1 MDPRETLAVGD
12 IASTTLQG
20 LVPARAYRTPERL
33 RAVRGSQGVLK
44 APDADAEQVDQILFG
59 EDFLVLDRQGGFVF
73 GQAERD
79 GYVGWTLADGLEP
92 ARGEPTHTVSALRTL
107 AFSAQA
113 IKSRP
118 WGYLSRNALVRVIE
132 ADERVARVEGAGWVP
147 LKHLRPIGAVTEDWV
162 AAALDWV
169 GAPYLWGGRDGFGVD
184 CSGLVQ
190 QALAA
195 AGIAAPRDSDLQRA
209 RLGRPAE
216 TPAHGDLAF
225 WKGHVGVCLE
235 GERLLHAN
243 AHHMAVVVEPWAEAV
258 ARMGSPEAIRR
269 L

>member
-1 MDPRETLAVGD
+1 MDPRETLANDGV
-12 IASTTLQG
+12 ASTALQG
-20 LVPARAYRTPERL
+20 LAPARTYRTPERL
-33 RAVRGSQGVLK
+33 RLTRGAQAILK
-44 APDADAEQVDQILFG
+44 GPDPDAEQADQILFG
-59 EDFLVLDRQGGFVF
+59 EDFLVLDRQGDFVF

-79 GYVGWTLADGLEP
+79 GYVGWTLAVGLEP
-92 ARGEPTHTVSALRTL
+92 VRGAPTHAVAALRTL
-107 AFSAQA
+107 AFSAPA

-118 WGYLSRNALVRVIE
+118 WGYLSRNALVRVVE
-132 ADERVARVEGAGWVP
+132 ADARLARVEGAGWVP
-147 LKHLRPIGAVTEDWV
+147 LRHLRPIGEVAEDWV
-162 AAALDWV
+162 AAALDWI

-209 RLGRPAE
+209 RLGRPVDA
-216 TPAHGDLAF
+216 PAHGDLAF
-225 WKGHVGVCLE
+225 WKGHVGVYLE

-243 AHHMAVVVEPWAEAV
+243 AHHMAVVVEPWAEAT
-258 ARMGSPEAIRR
+258 ARMGPPEALKR